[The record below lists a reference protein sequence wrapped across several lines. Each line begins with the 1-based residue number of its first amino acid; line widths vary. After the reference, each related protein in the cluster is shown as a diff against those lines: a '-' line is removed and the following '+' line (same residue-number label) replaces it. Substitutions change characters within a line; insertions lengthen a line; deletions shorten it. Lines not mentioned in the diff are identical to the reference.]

1 MPLRLHRQHKKV
13 PGCGGMDA
21 LSRGPLVYCLES
33 VDNPLDLFSVKVNR
47 ESLKPVY
54 DESLLGG
61 IWKILGETT
70 DGKPLTFIPYML
82 WGNRGESQ
90 MNVFFRT
97 SDVIQPRSV
106 TDKKV
111 HCKRNNLC

>member
-1 MPLRLHRQHKKV
+1 
-13 PGCGGMDA
+13 MDA

-47 ESLKPVY
+47 KSLKPVY

-70 DGKPLTFIPYML
+70 RWQAADLHSLHVVG
-82 WGNRGESQ
+82 
-90 MNVFFRT
+90 
-97 SDVIQPRSV
+97 QPRPV
-106 TDKKV
+106 TDE
-111 HCKRNNLC
+111 CILQ

>member
-1 MPLRLHRQHKKV
+1 MVPGDKLPDPRHAFVCIVSIKG

-33 VDNPLDLFSVKVNR
+33 VDNPLDLFSVKVNH
-47 ESLKPVY
+47 ESLKPMY

-82 WGNRGESQ
+82 WGNRGPSQ
-90 MNVFFRT
+90 MNVFFR
-97 SDVIQPRSV
+97 SDPGS
-106 TDKKV
+106 K
-111 HCKRNNLC
+111 